1 MAMDLTLQ
9 MPFRFGRGGGAPAL
23 GDEFEQLMDRLHG
36 KHYQDAKAGRVF
48 SQTTTPLGLAIP
60 IYTST
65 APVGNALWN
74 PQGSGVDV
82 ELINYNASRV
92 SGVEAFGSVGLMARV
107 IRQSNLAT
115 AAQITAFAEVD
126 PINGLIGGGVKSA
139 VKSSNAGTI
148 TITAGV
154 AAEYIRNLFGML
166 PVIDTTAVESP
177 VKEVDFDGTIIV
189 PPGVLIWIAGSVASV
204 ALFAQTLTWKEIPR
218 K

>member
-1 MAMDLTLQ
+1 MDITFQL
-9 MPFRFGRGGGAPAL
+9 PVRFGQRDARPVL

-74 PQGSGVDV
+74 PIGSGVNC

-92 SGVEAFGSVGLMARV
+92 SGIEAFGTIGLMARKV
-107 IRQSNLAT
+107 EQSSIAT
-115 AAQITAFAEVD
+115 GAQITAFAEVA
-126 PINGLIGGGVKSA
+126 PINGLLGHGLTSK

-148 TITAGV
+148 TISAGV
-154 AAEYIRNLFGML
+154 AAEYVRNIVGML
-166 PVIDTTAVESP
+166 PVIDTSVAESSP
-177 VKEVDFDGTIIV
+177 KEVDFDGTLIV
-189 PPGVLIWIAGSVASV
+189 PPGVLIWFAGSVASV
-204 ALFAQTLTWKEIPR
+204 ALFAQTVTWKEIPI
-218 K
+218 